1 MKVAGIHKVTSSTEE
16 GLGDRYLILS
26 EIPTHDWK
34 RTFSHNH
41 HHSMVLN
48 KRPMS
53 FSGNQIAVNCT
64 MDELQ
69 DQIDL
74 INSICQKT
82 DADLI
87 AAYEQA
93 QREEQERAQ
102 RAQEKR
108 ARAEAQYDKLKF

>member
-1 MKVAGIHKVTSSTEE
+1 MKIAGINKDISSTEE

-26 EIPTHDWK
+26 EVPTHDWK

-41 HHSMVLN
+41 LSSMVLN
-48 KRPMS
+48 KRSVS
-53 FSGNQIAVNCT
+53 FSGNQITVNCT

-69 DQIDL
+69 GQIDL
-74 INSICQKT
+74 LNSICEKT
-82 DADLI
+82 DADLL

-102 RAQEKR
+102 RDQDKR